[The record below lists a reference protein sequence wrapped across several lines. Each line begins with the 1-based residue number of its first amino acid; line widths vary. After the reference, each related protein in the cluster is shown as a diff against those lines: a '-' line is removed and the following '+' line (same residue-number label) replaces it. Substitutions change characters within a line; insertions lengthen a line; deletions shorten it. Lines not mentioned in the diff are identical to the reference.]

1 MLVPRPTDAA
11 IAIPAP
17 GAGRGFWAGGPSAV
31 AADDGFY
38 LACRLRRPIGSGRG
52 YAVAIAF
59 SPDGVHFDDPI
70 KVITSGEADT
80 ESLERPE
87 LVQLPDGRWRL
98 YLSCATTGTKHW
110 RVEVIDAA
118 SPAEFDV
125 RTREVVLP
133 GDPRKR
139 AVKDPVIQRR
149 NGLWHMWATIHPL
162 ADPDETDQMTTEYAT
177 SADGLDWTWQ
187 GTALSGRPGEW
198 DSRGTRVAAVR
209 FGPDQVVAYYDGR
222 ASAAENYEERTGIA
236 VGADPA
242 ALVATSAP
250 GPARTRSRRGQAAGC
265 ATSTWSTCRT
275 GAPGSTT
282 SWPSPT
288 APTPWSPSFGKYCPG
303 APPGEPARRP
313 RLGSGRWRRIL
324 KAVLGLAFSGR
335 AGADEAAGAVPGGQ
349 PVAEVLAEDGL
360 EQLDVVAEGGQQRL
374 PLLPAERLPL
384 AGVALQEPLEPVG
397 GRGRGRA
404 GEQAADGVAG
414 AHAERDRPVG
424 QRALRVRGD
433 VLPRD
438 LGQQAGLDAEE
449 AADPVE
455 GGGRLVDQQPVPEHQ
470 HLLAREQRERVLELL
485 AVPAEAW

>member
-1 MLVPRPTDAA
+1 MIGGDRSDVLVPRPTEAT

-31 AADDGFY
+31 AADGGFY

-59 SPDGVHFDDPI
+59 SPDGVHFDEPL
-70 KVITSGEADT
+70 KVISKDEADT

-87 LVQLPDGRWRL
+87 LVQLPDGGWRL

-118 SPAEFDV
+118 HPAEFDA

-139 AVKDPVIQRR
+139 AVKDPVIQHH
-149 NGLWHMWATIHPL
+149 GGQWHMWATIHPL

-209 FGPDQVVAYYDGR
+209 LGPDQVVAYYDGR

-236 VGADPA
+236 VGTDPA

-250 GPARTRSRRGQAAGC
+250 GAGPDAFSPWSGGALRYLDLVDLPDGRTRMYYELAQ
-265 ATSTWSTCRT
+265 
-275 GAPGSTT
+275 PDGSH
-282 SWPSPT
+282 
-288 APTPWSPSFGKYCPG
+288 
-303 APPGEPARRP
+303 
-313 RLGSGRWRRIL
+313 
-324 KAVLGLAFSGR
+324 
-335 AGADEAAGAVPGGQ
+335 
-349 PVAEVLAEDGL
+349 
-360 EQLDVVAEGGQQRL
+360 
-374 PLLPAERLPL
+374 
-384 AGVALQEPLEPVG
+384 ALVTE
-397 GRGRGRA
+397 
-404 GEQAADGVAG
+404 
-414 AHAERDRPVG
+414 
-424 QRALRVRGD
+424 LR
-433 VLPRD
+433 
-438 LGQQAGLDAEE
+438 
-449 AADPVE
+449 
-455 GGGRLVDQQPVPEHQ
+455 
-470 HLLAREQRERVLELL
+470 
-485 AVPAEAW
+485 